1 MRLQK
6 SYMAD
11 FHRTYDH
18 SMTILRQKSAF
29 IRAMQT
35 QLSLKNFPAFTL
47 AVSCIVASPLRAAE
61 KPLREIL
68 RDGLYAEEVSHDP
81 TTAAKSYE
89 DVLARYGEE
98 RAFAAS
104 ALFRLAEVRRKQDRE
119 NDAIHL
125 YQRLLTEFPQAE
137 NETKL
142 AQENLAALGGKLPET
157 NTLAADPESK
167 ELARLQAL
175 VKTSPD
181 VLRDP
186 NTLINAVKSG
196 FQKAVAYLLSAG
208 AYPFAEGAL
217 ATAAGDGNLAIVKQ
231 LLATGVPIPEAAG
244 QAAVSEAV
252 RYGRIAVLSLLLE
265 RGAKFDYEI
274 FNLSITWKQYSA
286 AELLLK
292 HGADPNAIRPASNG
306 RPRELRLNDLINS
319 AAFDAANW
327 LLDHGAKPELPK
339 DLIAPTP
346 LCCVISSFQPQSSC
360 LKTMERL
367 LKAGADANRPSIQ
380 ETQHTSRPPGS
391 RAAPEP
397 IEVPLYAAL
406 DSSHEVTEK
415 VRLLLAHGAN
425 PNVTY
430 HGGSLLQL
438 FILNQHIEAAKM
450 LIAAGA
456 DLKKPGLL
464 TPFLHSSS
472 ESNLEALRFLLTN
485 GADPNIPDG
494 IGKVDQTGK
503 NVDSLL
509 EVTGKVEDYPLPP
522 ISDIQFPSSSHRA
535 PNYKQR
541 VITALELTQAMLDA
555 GAKAGPFLGGLLN
568 SVAIIDEKGDVF
580 GKLLAQRPAKVPVN
594 AFPNMETWQA
604 VPRQMY
610 LNQALI
616 PTLKELPDITLLERE
631 TGKRTTLAAGGEGK
645 TLPTTLDL
653 LREKKD
659 LFLGGSNPYECWP
672 EMKLARKGEEKV
684 VPFDLNAD
692 APLPELRAGDVLEVT
707 WGKQFEIRS
716 LEAYQI
722 SYRYDWAIEK
732 RISFPITLEIDGKAR
747 EILLR
752 GDLLSF
758 DPSKDEAPRVDA
770 ASLIALFL
778 PDGTVR
784 QDSLIVKRK
793 GWNDIR
799 PGDGKGF
806 SLQKGDRFV
815 IETESKEA
823 PRKAGERV
831 RLVSPGVPFSRSAIF
846 EKGPGID
853 AKSVLPT
860 LLQLLT
866 DAYAPNASWTELQLA
881 VPRFSPFP
889 GPKVELPRENA
900 ELFPWVAT
908 KEKSSDEIPVV
919 LSHPDFSAIL
929 IRRTDENGKES
940 ILKVNLAEAI
950 AACTAASTPEQAR
963 AADVVL
969 KNGDVVELPTV
980 ADQKGKVWEGFSS
993 AESRFFHK
1001 ALAGQ
1006 VLVNIGGGQVQR
1018 RDINYQ
1024 PPDWRISS
1032 HGTLPLPPT
1041 QGMADTRLLSF
1052 GVTLDHAATI
1062 QRGGIGSFDAQ
1073 PDMFVRDGDQIDL
1086 TTSIRGIL
1094 QPRPRLRIE
1103 NR

>member
-1 MRLQK
+1 
-6 SYMAD
+6 
-11 FHRTYDH
+11 
-18 SMTILRQKSAF
+18 
-29 IRAMQT
+29 
-35 QLSLKNFPAFTL
+35 
-47 AVSCIVASPLRAAE
+47 
-61 KPLREIL
+61 
-68 RDGLYAEEVSHDP
+68 
-81 TTAAKSYE
+81 
-89 DVLARYGEE
+89 
-98 RAFAAS
+98 
-104 ALFRLAEVRRKQDRE
+104 LF
-119 NDAIHL
+119 
-125 YQRLLTEFPQAE
+125 
-137 NETKL
+137 
-142 AQENLAALGGKLPET
+142 
-157 NTLAADPESK
+157 
-167 ELARLQAL
+167 
-175 VKTSPD
+175 
-181 VLRDP
+181 
-186 NTLINAVKSG
+186 
-196 FQKAVAYLLSAG
+196 
-208 AYPFAEGAL
+208 
-217 ATAAGDGNLAIVKQ
+217 
-231 LLATGVPIPEAAG
+231 
-244 QAAVSEAV
+244 
-252 RYGRIAVLSLLLE
+252 
-265 RGAKFDYEI
+265 
-274 FNLSITWKQYSA
+274 
-286 AELLLK
+286 
-292 HGADPNAIRPASNG
+292 
-306 RPRELRLNDLINS
+306 
-319 AAFDAANW
+319 
-327 LLDHGAKPELPK
+327 
-339 DLIAPTP
+339 
-346 LCCVISSFQPQSSC
+346 
-360 LKTMERL
+360 
-367 LKAGADANRPSIQ
+367 
-380 ETQHTSRPPGS
+380 
-391 RAAPEP
+391 
-397 IEVPLYAAL
+397 
-406 DSSHEVTEK
+406 
-415 VRLLLAHGAN
+415 
-425 PNVTY
+425 
-430 HGGSLLQL
+430 
-438 FILNQHIEAAKM
+438 
-450 LIAAGA
+450 
-456 DLKKPGLL
+456 
-464 TPFLHSSS
+464 
-472 ESNLEALRFLLTN
+472 
-485 GADPNIPDG
+485 
-494 IGKVDQTGK
+494 
-503 NVDSLL
+503 
-509 EVTGKVEDYPLPP
+509 
-522 ISDIQFPSSSHRA
+522 
-535 PNYKQR
+535 
-541 VITALELTQAMLDA
+541 
-555 GAKAGPFLGGLLN
+555 
-568 SVAIIDEKGDVF
+568 
-580 GKLLAQRPAKVPVN
+580 
-594 AFPNMETWQA
+594 
-604 VPRQMY
+604 
-610 LNQALI
+610 
-616 PTLKELPDITLLERE
+616 
-631 TGKRTTLAAGGEGK
+631 
-645 TLPTTLDL
+645 
-653 LREKKD
+653 
-659 LFLGGSNPYECWP
+659 
-672 EMKLARKGEEKV
+672 
-684 VPFDLNAD
+684 
-692 APLPELRAGDVLEVT
+692 
-707 WGKQFEIRS
+707 
-716 LEAYQI
+716 
-722 SYRYDWAIEK
+722 
-732 RISFPITLEIDGKAR
+732 
-747 EILLR
+747 
-752 GDLLSF
+752 
-758 DPSKDEAPRVDA
+758 
-770 ASLIALFL
+770 ALFL